1 MLIAN
6 IQNPVPVDYREA
18 FPNTSFSTNGPNDE
32 FLAEHGY
39 AKVSVFRPHDS
50 SMQKLIPSEPVF
62 EDGWVYTVAV
72 TDKTQEELQADADSQ
87 AAKVRAQRNQRLAES
102 DWTQLADAPV
112 DSLGWAVYR
121 QELRDITQQN
131 GFPWNVVW
139 PNKPE

>member
-6 IQNPVPVDYREA
+6 IQNPIPVDYREA

-50 SMQKLIPSEPVF
+50 STQKLIPFEPVF
-62 EDGWVYTVAV
+62 EDGWIYTVAV
-72 TDKTQEELQADADSQ
+72 AYKTPEELQADADSE
-87 AAKVRAQRNQRLAES
+87 AAKVRAQRNEKLAGS

>member
-6 IQNPVPVDYREA
+6 IQNPIPMDYREA

-39 AKVSVFRPHDS
+39 AKVSVFRSHDS
-50 SMQKLIPSEPVF
+50 KTQKLISSEPVF
-62 EDGWVYTVAV
+62 ENGWIYTVAIV
-72 TDKTQEELQADADSQ
+72 DKTPEELQAESDSQ
-87 AAKVRAQRNQRLAES
+87 AVKIRTQRNEKLTDS

-121 QELRDITQQN
+121 QKLRDITQQN